1 MKKIITVL
9 FAVLAMS
16 SMFAYMPKK
25 DCVKVKGKKHT
36 YYYNYIGM
44 FGCDEIETSTFT
56 YNTKSG
62 KITFFASGD
71 YGEMWGEVERLR
83 DYYILCWKLAE
94 MYPEH
99 NNSLLNYINEY
110 KEKEEKGLINEYQKK
125 RYETTINLAKSQ
137 SRIAGENFPDDCTSA
152 SYQRTSAKN
161 AMEKV
166 INRYPFFTEENWFTL
181 SREEWNKMAKDFLEN
196 N

>member
-16 SMFAYMPKK
+16 SMFAYIPNKK
-25 DCVKVKGKKHT
+25 NVEIKGKKQT
-36 YYYNYIGM
+36 YYYKYFD
-44 FGCDEIETSTFT
+44 FGIKTSTFT

-62 KITFFASGD
+62 KFTFFTSGD
-71 YGEMWGEVERLR
+71 WEYMWNEVDRLR

-94 MYPEH
+94 RYPEH

-110 KEKEEKGLINEYQKK
+110 KEKEAKGLVKEWEK
-125 RYETTINLAKSQ
+125 RKYEAIVNLEESQ
-137 SRIAGENFPDDCTSA
+137 SKIAGENFPDDCTSA
-152 SYQRTSAKN
+152 SYQRREAKD

-166 INRYPFFTEENWFTL
+166 INKYPFFTEENWFTL
-181 SREEWNKMAKDFLEN
+181 SWEEWKEMAKDFLEN

>member
-16 SMFAYMPKK
+16 SMFAYMPSKK
-25 DCVKVKGKKHT
+25 NVEIKGKKHT
-36 YYYNYIGM
+36 YYYNYMGM
-44 FGCDEIETSTFT
+44 IGCDIKTSTFT

-62 KITFFASGD
+62 KITFFSRGD
-71 YGEMWGEVERLR
+71 IGSMWSSVERLR

-94 MYPEH
+94 RYPEH

-110 KEKEEKGLINEYQKK
+110 KEKEEKGLTNEYQKE

-152 SYQRTSAKN
+152 SYQRREAKD

-181 SREEWNKMAKDFLEN
+181 SWEEWNKMAKDFLEN

>member
-9 FAVLAMS
+9 MVLMVAT
-16 SMFAYMPKK
+16 SMFAYMPSKK
-25 DCVKVKGKKHT
+25 NVEIKGKKHT
-36 YYYNYIGM
+36 YYYKYMGDI
-44 FGCDEIETSTFT
+44 GCDIKTSTFT

-62 KITFFASGD
+62 KITLFSRGD
-71 YGEMWGEVERLR
+71 IEGMWSSVERLR

-94 MYPEH
+94 RYPEH

-110 KEKEEKGLINEYQKK
+110 KEKEEKGLTNEYQKK

-152 SYQRTSAKN
+152 SYQRREAKD

-181 SREEWNKMAKDFLEN
+181 SWEEWNKMAKDFLEN

>member
-1 MKKIITVL
+1 MRKIITVL

-16 SMFAYMPKK
+16 SMFAYIPNKK
-25 DCVKVKGKKHT
+25 NVEIKGKKHT
-36 YYYNYIGM
+36 YYYKYFDFDIK
-44 FGCDEIETSTFT
+44 TSTFT

-62 KITFFASGD
+62 KFTFFTSGD
-71 YGEMWGEVERLR
+71 WEYMWNEVDRLR

-94 MYPEH
+94 YYPEH

-110 KEKEEKGLINEYQKK
+110 KEKEAKGLVKGYEK
-125 RYETTINLAKSQ
+125 RKYEAIINLEESQ

-152 SYQRTSAKN
+152 SYQRTEAKD

-181 SREEWNKMAKDFLEN
+181 SREEWKEMAKDFLEN